1 MLFRCKFKQL
11 AFVFS
16 LCTHWEMGN
25 LSRITMES
33 FGAFFLLLFKTS
45 IIFSF
50 PASHQMLAYLTRLLQ
65 GSVQKLEQDFNILKQ
80 SIMSLISYWRT
91 KEIRWSKP
99 QRSRGCVTDLAPPL
113 SSPVSP
119 SPQAWSTDPASPR
132 VRYLDCG
139 NAMQWLLLPYCLR
152 TSPWNM
158 PWHYWEPWQARCKAS
173 RCLKCWFSP
182 PLPFHVQLETGFCP
196 VVVPHRRIIWG

>member
-16 LCTHWEMGN
+16 LCMHWEMRN

-65 GSVQKLEQDFNILKQ
+65 GTVQKLEQDFNILKQ

-99 QRSRGCVTDLAPPL
+99 QHSRGCVTDLAPPL

-119 SPQAWSTDPASPR
+119 SPQAWSTD
-132 VRYLDCG
+132 LCQIHWLWQC
-139 NAMQWLLLPYCLR
+139 NAVATSALLLEDLTMKHALALLR
-152 TSPWNM
+152 AMTS
-158 PWHYWEPWQARCKAS
+158 
-173 RCLKCWFSP
+173 
-182 PLPFHVQLETGFCP
+182 
-196 VVVPHRRIIWG
+196 